1 MENSDHIKSL
11 VDFLKTHVL
20 NANSALLSFDVINQ
34 NLNYEILGKEIFEI
48 AVNKK
53 FVSLL
58 SESGISDFSGIFS
71 EAFSKIG
78 KKILPE
84 IIEEEELTK
93 AINYYFPNKRDFQWL
108 KLYSDKDL
116 ANLLLKIN
124 WPKNANGNRY
134 IEREVLNAVVI
145 LAQKIAS
152 IGIEREVVSKIAT
165 FDDLD
170 SPFLGLNRDVILF
183 VEKILSNHKSVPT
196 EREDDY
202 NHILVM
208 LSQCKIEMSKLYKHK
223 DLYGI
228 SLRMTV
234 LIRKLEKYLGRLNV
248 LLSWIQSI
256 KKEEKALILAVL
268 LKELV
273 ETQNTK
279 NSLRTHFKTNLE
291 FLSFKIVENTSK
303 SGENFIAGSK
313 VEYWQLFRRA
323 LGGGVIVAFLCW
335 FKTSIYFQYLPAFWN
350 ALFYS
355 LNYAFGFVLIH
366 LLKLTLATKQ
376 PAMTASTIASSLSN
390 NGENLDW
397 LNKSSKLL
405 IRQIRS
411 QFISLVGNVII
422 AFPIAFII
430 GWVYFYYTGTHIADF
445 SKANKIISEINVFKS
460 LAIFHAAIAG
470 VYLMLSGL
478 ISGYYENI
486 WVYNN
491 MNKRITQNN
500 KLISIFGEQK
510 NTKIANYMDQNIG
523 GIAGNV
529 FLGFLLGSTATIG
542 QAFGLPL
549 DIRHVTFASG
559 NFGIG
564 MVSLNNSVN
573 QITILYTIL
582 GIIVI
587 GMVNVFVS
595 FGLSILIALN
605 SRGTTY
611 FEIKLLMQKLLGHF
625 FSNGTSFFYPSRTS
639 KRLTKKTEL

>member
-1 MENSDHIKSL
+1 M
-11 VDFLKTHVL
+11 DFLKTHAL
-20 NANSALLSFDVINQ
+20 NADSALISFDSIAQNINF
-34 NLNYEILGKEIFEI
+34 EILGKEIFEI
-48 AVNKK
+48 GVKK
-53 FVSLL
+53 KYVSLL

-93 AINYYFPNKRDFQWL
+93 TINYYFPNKRDHQWL

-124 WPKNANGNRY
+124 WPKKNIGNRY
-134 IEREVLNAVVI
+134 IEREVLNAIII

-170 SPFLGLNRDVILF
+170 SPFLGLNRDVTLF
-183 VEKILSNHKSVPT
+183 VEKILSNPKSVSK
-196 EREDDY
+196 ERENDY

-234 LIRKLEKYLGRLNV
+234 LIRKLEKYLGRLNM
-248 LLSWIQSI
+248 LLSWIQSTI
-256 KKEEKALILAVL
+256 KEEKAMILVVL

-279 NSLRTHFKTNLE
+279 NSLKTHFKTNLE
-291 FLSFKIVENTSK
+291 FLSFKVVENTSK
-303 SGENFIAGSK
+303 SGENFIASSK
-313 VEYWQLFRRA
+313 VEYWKLFRRA
-323 LGGGVIVAFLCW
+323 LGGGIIVAFLCW
-335 FKTSIYFQYLPAFWN
+335 FKTSIYFQYFPAFWN

-366 LLKLTLATKQ
+366 LLKFTLATKQ

-390 NGENLDW
+390 KGKNPDW

-422 AFPIAFII
+422 AFPLAFLIA
-430 GWVYFYYTGTHIADF
+430 WVYFYFTGTHIADV
-445 SKANKIISEINVFKS
+445 SKAHKLISEINVFKS

-491 MNKRITQNN
+491 MNKRITKN
-500 KLISIFGEQK
+500 KRLINIFGDQK
-510 NTKIANYMDQNIG
+510 ITKIANYIENNIG
-523 GIAGNV
+523 GIAGNI
-529 FLGFLLGSTATIG
+529 FLGFLLGSTSTIG

-549 DIRHVTFASG
+549 DIRHVTFAAG

-564 MVSLNNSVN
+564 MVGLNNSVN
-573 QITILYTIL
+573 QITILFTIL

-611 FEIKLLMQKLLGHF
+611 FEIKLLAKKLFRQF
-625 FSNGTSFFYPSRTS
+625 FSNGTSFFYPSRPS
-639 KRLTKKTEL
+639 KSLIKKTEL

>member
-11 VDFLKTHVL
+11 VDFLKTHSL
-20 NANSALLSFDVINQ
+20 NADSALISLDVIVQ
-34 NLNYEILGKEIFEI
+34 NLNCEILGKEIFEI
-48 AVNKK
+48 AVKK
-53 FVSLL
+53 KYVSLL

-84 IIEEEELTK
+84 IIEEEELTI
-93 AINYYFPNKRDFQWL
+93 AINYYFPNKRDYQWL

-116 ANLLLKIN
+116 ANLLLKII
-124 WPKNANGNRY
+124 WPKKNIGNRY
-134 IEREVLNAVVI
+134 IEREVLNAIII

-170 SPFLGLNRDVILF
+170 SPFLGLNRDVTLF
-183 VEKILSNHKSVPT
+183 VEKILSNPKSVPK
-196 EREDDY
+196 ERENDY

-234 LIRKLEKYLGRLNV
+234 LIRKLEKYLGRLKM
-248 LLSWIQSI
+248 LLSWIQSSI
-256 KKEEKALILAVL
+256 KEEKAIILAIL

-279 NSLRTHFKTNLE
+279 NSLKTHFKTNLE
-291 FLSFKIVENTSK
+291 FLSFKVVENTSK
-303 SGENFIAGSK
+303 SGENFIASSK
-313 VEYWQLFRRA
+313 VEYWRLFRRA

-366 LLKLTLATKQ
+366 LLRFTLATKQ

-390 NGENLDW
+390 NGKNPDW

-422 AFPIAFII
+422 AFPLAFII
-430 GWVYFYYTGTHIADF
+430 AWGYFYFTGSHIADV
-445 SKANKIISEINVFKS
+445 SKANKLISEINVFKS

-491 MNKRITQNN
+491 MNKRITKN
-500 KLISIFGEQK
+500 KRLINIFGDQK
-510 NTKIANYMDQNIG
+510 ITKIANYIDNNIG
-523 GIAGNV
+523 GIAGNI
-529 FLGFLLGSTATIG
+529 FLGFLLGSTSTIG
-542 QAFGLPL
+542 QALGLPL
-549 DIRHVTFASG
+549 DIRHVTFAAG

-564 MVSLNNSVN
+564 MVGLNNSVN
-573 QITILYTIL
+573 QITIFHTIF

-605 SRGTTY
+605 SRGTKY
-611 FEIKLLMQKLLGHF
+611 FEIKLLAKKLFKQF
-625 FSNGTSFFYPSRTS
+625 FSNGTSFFYPSRPFKS
-639 KRLTKKTEL
+639 LIKKT